1 MGVFAKM
8 KRLSDY
14 LTYNDIKI
22 LSKILVPNYK
32 ETEKLYKT
40 IREDEEILR
49 KMLSDSR
56 LFTYIMKNPK
66 SYMEISPTLLFAI
79 LLRHMRNELINHPY
93 TFENNDG
100 DHIVV
105 FDAKDIINLLE
116 KEEALDYLTELLV
129 SFTRIHSFST
139 IYRIRKGTWRRLK
152 FSDFD
157 IDSLIRFSRTLD
169 ENLRFR
175 PFKKVADICLFIL
188 GIFPEYVEKHEWPLS
203 FGDRRL
209 ASHPKVKKIGF
220 ENYGSYYY
228 QKASNMETAYTL
240 GLHDI
245 LNYFAENF
253 KIAEKTLNYIT
264 DKYLV
269 FHDKKKLFPI

>member
-1 MGVFAKM
+1 MVKNV
-8 KRLSDY
+8 KDWCLSRQIWWGHQLPVWECRSSESGKNKY
-14 LTYNDIKI
+14 F
-22 LSKILVPNYK
+22 LSLKKPKKCPICGRCQPKQV
-32 ETEKLYKT
+32 
-40 IREDEEILR
+40 ED
-49 KMLSDSR
+49 
-56 LFTYIMKNPK
+56 
-66 SYMEISPTLLFAI
+66 
-79 LLRHMRNELINHPY
+79 
-93 TFENNDG
+93 
-100 DHIVV
+100 V
-105 FDAKDIINLLE
+105 FDTWFSSSLWPFGTLNWPKTKKEVNFWLPSDVLCTAKDIINLLE